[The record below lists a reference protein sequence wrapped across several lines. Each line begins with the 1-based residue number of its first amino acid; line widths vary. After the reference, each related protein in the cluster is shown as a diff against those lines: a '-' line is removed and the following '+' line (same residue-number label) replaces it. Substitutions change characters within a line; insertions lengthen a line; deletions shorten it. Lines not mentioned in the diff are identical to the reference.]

1 MSREIGFSIVVS
13 NSITTWFHKIEQ
25 KPRNTFS
32 PVGCVKDDR
41 WRDCCESLQPNHGKT
56 SLEPG
61 KYKID
66 LGPTE
71 EAYEAARSLKI
82 RK

>member
-1 MSREIGFSIVVS
+1 MKNDISE
-13 NSITTWFHKIEQ
+13 E
-25 KPRNTFS
+25 
-32 PVGCVKDDR
+32 
-41 WRDCCESLQPNHGKT
+41 DCSESLQPNHGKT

-61 KYKID
+61 KNKVD

-71 EAYEAARSLKI
+71 EAYKAARSLKI